1 MERYEREGLLAMLKE
16 AGLVLRVEGELAVV
30 KTKRSAMCDGCGCGG
45 FCRALGGG
53 SDMEV
58 AARNEAGAKVGD
70 AVRVTVPPKTFLK
83 ASFLVYMVP
92 VAALIVGALL
102 GSTLGPSLSPGVS
115 SDLFAVVFG
124 LTLFCLSFALLRV
137 WARGTK
143 GGEKYYPVI
152 SEILHGEAYLCQ

>member
-1 MERYEREGLLAMLKE
+1 MERYKREGLSAMLEE
-16 AGLVLRVEGELAVV
+16 AGFVLRVEGELAIV
-30 KTKRSAMCDGCGCGG
+30 KTKRSTMCDGCGSGG

-70 AVRVTVPPKTFLK
+70 EVRVTVPPKTFLK

-102 GSTLGPSLSPGVS
+102 GSRLGPSLSAGVS

-124 LTLFCLSFALLRV
+124 LILFFLSFALMRV
-137 WARGTK
+137 WTK
-143 GGEKYYPVI
+143 GDQKYWPVI
-152 SEILHGEAYLCQ
+152 SEILHGKAYLHQ